1 MMRDASQ
8 SALAYAAKSHAQHDH
23 KTCPERLCAVL
34 GIRIIPGLQNRAVN
48 GPPSII
54 TLKRDRYA
62 PRQKFTMHHEIAH
75 VLIQRAGL
83 EDAVLSEVDSDSAQ
97 EHLEAVAS
105 HMGAALLM
113 PDSLVRQSVRDWG
126 DKPEALPSIQQGSGA
141 SFPAALLRYV
151 THNLEASRGAFATS
165 GSYVAHAASINMRP
179 IFRYALIPDARAS
192 FPEAE
197 LLSLPNRARTVGV
210 MVF

>member
-1 MMRDASQ
+1 MRDASHA
-8 SALAYAAKSHAQHDH
+8 ALAYAAKIHAQHGYE
-23 KTCPERLCAVL
+23 TCPERLCAAL
-34 GIRIIPGLQNRAVN
+34 GIRVIPGRENRAVN

-54 TLKRDRYA
+54 TLRQDRYA

-83 EDAVLSEVDSDSAQ
+83 EDAVLNEVDGDDAN

-113 PDSLVRQSVRDWG
+113 PASLVRQAIRDWG
-126 DKPEALPSIQQGSGA
+126 DRPEAILRIQQGSGA
-141 SFPAALLRYV
+141 SFPAALVRYV
-151 THNLEASRGAFATS
+151 THDLEASRGAFATS

-179 IFRYALIPDARAS
+179 IYRYDRVPDPRAS
-192 FPEAE
+192 FPEAA
-197 LLSLPNRARTVGV
+197 LLSIPNRARTVGV